1 MRTQLKMLL
10 VLGVA
15 VLLAVPALAQPPR
28 SGGGRGEM
36 GGGAAMLLLSK
47 GVQDEL
53 KLTADQIEKARDAV
67 AKIQEKHK
75 DDFGKLRDLAA
86 EERRTKSQE
95 LIKSVSDE
103 ILKALGDV
111 LKPEQTK
118 RLNQIALQQLGVDA
132 LLDEKTLKLTEDQQK
147 KIKTL
152 RDDADKERRDLF
164 QNTPRGGG
172 DFRETMQKVADLRK
186 TTLGKAVDVLDPT
199 QKKAWK
205 DLTGD
210 PFEVKFDAPPGG
222 GRRPPG
228 GGDKPKEKEGEP
240 KKPTT

>member
-1 MRTQLKMLL
+1 M
-10 VLGVA
+10 
-15 VLLAVPALAQPPR
+15 
-28 SGGGRGEM
+28 
-36 GGGAAMLLLSK
+36 
-47 GVQDEL
+47 
-53 KLTADQIEKARDAV
+53 KA
-67 AKIQEKHK
+67 
-75 DDFGKLRDLAA
+75 
-86 EERRTKSQE
+86 
-95 LIKSVSDE
+95 VSDE

-118 RLNQIALQQLGVDA
+118 RLNQIALQQRGVDA

-152 RDDADKERRDLF
+152 RDDADKERRDLM
-164 QNTPRGGG
+164 QSSQGGG
-172 DFRETMQKVADLRK
+172 NFAETMQKVADLRK
-186 TTLGKAVDVLDPT
+186 TTMGKAVDVMDPT

-228 GGDKPKEKEGEP
+228 DGDKPKEKEGEP